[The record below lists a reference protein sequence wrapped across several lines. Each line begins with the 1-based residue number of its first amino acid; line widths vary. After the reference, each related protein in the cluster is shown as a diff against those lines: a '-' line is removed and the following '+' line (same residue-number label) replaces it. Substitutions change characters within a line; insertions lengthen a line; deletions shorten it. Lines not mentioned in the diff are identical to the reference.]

1 MQGQPREISTMYFI
15 DISVCGVR
23 TTDCGKPM
31 APGQPRWRT
40 TRPGPSW
47 AATVPSAW

>member
-1 MQGQPREISTMYFI
+1 MHGQPREISTMNFM

-23 TTDCGKPM
+23 ITDWGKPM

-40 TRPGPSW
+40 TRPGPS
-47 AATVPSAW
+47 